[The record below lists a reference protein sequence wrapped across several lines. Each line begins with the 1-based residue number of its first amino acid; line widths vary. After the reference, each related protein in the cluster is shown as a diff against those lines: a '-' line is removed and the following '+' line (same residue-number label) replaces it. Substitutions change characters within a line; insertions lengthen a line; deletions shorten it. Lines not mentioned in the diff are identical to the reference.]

1 MQEGLITFK
10 GDRHH
15 SGKTI
20 GPFLRHSQLANCGY
34 FNLMLLN
41 IDYSKSYLFRY
52 NLNAL
57 FAVHKLFSNIK
68 TLLSYVIEPGVGYD
82 PTTYAL
88 QVRRATNYAI
98 QANLNHKEYRS
109 TSLCSNISLKSY
121 PLFLYD
127 ITLSFIFYISNVKL
141 DFISTIRFLSLI

>member
-1 MQEGLITFK
+1 
-10 GDRHH
+10 
-15 SGKTI
+15 
-20 GPFLRHSQLANCGY
+20 
-34 FNLMLLN
+34 MLLN

-68 TLLSYVIEPGVGYD
+68 TLLSYVIEPGVGHD

-98 QANLNHKEYRS
+98 QADINHNHKEYKS